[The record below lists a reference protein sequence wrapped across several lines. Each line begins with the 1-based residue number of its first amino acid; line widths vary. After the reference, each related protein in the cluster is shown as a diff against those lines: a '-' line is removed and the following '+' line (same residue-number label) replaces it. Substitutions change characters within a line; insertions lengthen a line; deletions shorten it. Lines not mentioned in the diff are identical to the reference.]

1 MPIPQIFYLNAP
13 SLGSATAVFFD
24 AALTVCADDGYYS
37 DGLITRE
44 QVGCSLL
51 PQQSCPSCGTACSPL
66 FNVIT
71 NSQKGI
77 YNIDVNTGTNAT
89 DVGAIIIEFYPNSI
103 PNGISVDFNGNY
115 YNEVSS
121 ETFGYLAASTISD
134 FTYLGD
140 AADNCGF
147 VGSSSFDDFDVYG
160 YDYNTSTFI
169 GTGGTLSV
177 SSGPTSDQLTLASPD
192 KCIMV
197 IPKLDNS
204 FNSMTIRIITPC
216 EPDSDGSNIS
226 VSCPALLRSFT
237 GSTEEND
244 DIIRCALPTNV
255 TYYVAPVNGVNPY
268 LGLADWIF
276 TDAYGE
282 NKLADGIYK
291 TNFLT
296 LPNDTIEVQ
305 DGVIISISQTC

>member
-1 MPIPQIFYLNAP
+1 MPIQQTFYLNAP
-13 SLGSATAVFFD
+13 SLGSATAVFYD
-24 AALTVCADDGYYS
+24 AALTACAADGFYS

-51 PQQSCPSCGTACSPL
+51 PQQSCPPCGQDCIPL
-66 FNVIT
+66 FDVTT
-71 NSQKGI
+71 NADIGV
-77 YNIDVNTGTNAT
+77 YVIDVNTGTNPT
-89 DVGAIIIEFYPNSI
+89 DVGAIIIEFYPNYV
-103 PNGISVDFNGNY
+103 PNGISVDFNGTY

-147 VGSSSFDDFDVYG
+147 VGSGLSQDLLVYG
-160 YDYNTSTFI
+160 YDGVNFLP
-169 GTGGTLSV
+169 TGGDLTV
-177 SSGPTSDQLTLASPD
+177 TSPSTSNLLTLANPD

-204 FNSMTIRIITPC
+204 FNSMTIRIATPC
-216 EPDSDGSNIS
+216 EPDSDGSNIF
-226 VSCPALLRSFT
+226 VFCPALLRSFT

-244 DIIRCALPTNV
+244 NIIRCALPTNQ
-255 TYYVAPVNGVNPY
+255 TYYVAPVNGANPFVGIY
-268 LGLADWIF
+268 DWIF

-282 NKLADGIYK
+282 NKLANGYYK
-291 TNFLT
+291 TNFL
-296 LPNDTIEVQ
+296 PIPYDTIEVQ
-305 DGVIISISQTC
+305 NGVVVSISQTC